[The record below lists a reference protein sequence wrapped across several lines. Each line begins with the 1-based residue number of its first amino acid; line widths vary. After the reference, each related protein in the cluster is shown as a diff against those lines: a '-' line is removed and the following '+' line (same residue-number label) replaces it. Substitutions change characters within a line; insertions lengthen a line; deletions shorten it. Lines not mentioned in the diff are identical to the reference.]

1 MKCIAGDFSHD
12 SMRLSYNVRV
22 KMCNHQAEWCSN
34 VHLPCL
40 IKKTSKNPKCRPWS
54 NFDAY
59 QAQWLSSNTLRP
71 FDTELM
77 VFKAKLC
84 GKWPTYRPKHHKLT
98 IKANLIAIAMTYRRI
113 RYMNVRY
120 MNKIY
125 DDSISYSVCFFS
137 FLILIVLWCAS
148 FILPLIVS
156 NHFICYYNDAW
167 LNLCDVNYFYA
178 INFR

>member
-12 SMRLSYNVRV
+12 SMRLSYKIRV
-22 KMCNHQAEWCSN
+22 KMCSHQAEWCSN

-84 GKWPTYRPKHHKLT
+84 VKWPTYRPKHHKLT
-98 IKANLIAIAMTYRRI
+98 IKANLIAIAMTYRRSLHEQNLWWFHFI
-113 RYMNVRY
+113 F
-120 MNKIY
+120 
-125 DDSISYSVCFFS
+125 CLFLFFS
-137 FLILIVLWCAS
+137 YFDRVVVRILHA
-148 FILPLIVS
+148 PLDCFKPL
-156 NHFICYYNDAW
+156 HM
-167 LNLCDVNYFYA
+167 LL
-178 INFR
+178 